1 VTAEAPQDSGDRVS
15 VSDGRVERIQH
26 LNMKQKLRGFLNIG
40 ESIKDLR
47 KTVKGKPRRENYLKC
62 L

>member
-1 VTAEAPQDSGDRVS
+1 VS